1 MSTNSS
7 QESYSDIISRDR
19 LYSDLDI
26 RFEPNPITGDV
37 NRLSDVISVKRAI
50 VNLLLTQYGERPF
63 MNTFGSG
70 IARQLFENHPIDVL
84 SLKNNI
90 IRTIQRNEPRVSK
103 VNNVMVSTTDDNV
116 FLVRIDF
123 QVSNASQDIQ
133 SINVTLK
140 RNR

>member
-1 MSTNSS
+1 MATNSN

-26 RFEPNPITGDV
+26 RFEPNPITGDI
-37 NRLSDVISVKRAI
+37 NRLNDVAAVKRSI
-50 VNLLLTQYGERPF
+50 IHLLLTQYGERPF

-70 IARQLFENHPIDVL
+70 IARQLFENQPIDVL

-90 IRTIQRNEPRVSK
+90 IRTIQRNEKRVTK
-103 VNNVMVSTTDDNV
+103 VDDVLVSVGDDNT
-116 FLVRIDF
+116 FLVKIDF
-123 QVSNASQDIQ
+123 QVSNASQEVQ